1 MDPIAVDIRLIRAV
15 LGAELRVAVGRGLM
29 ARVVNVD
36 PGGRGTL
43 SIAGM
48 PVDAKLPPGVQAGQD
63 LRLVVRHVSPEQVV
77 LSLSGEAGAAV
88 AQPQPAVELPGGARV
103 RVTERDADSE
113 DDSGRATAPRTGRH
127 VLALAYD
134 APALG
139 TVDLRFELD
148 PQSLRVNATLAA
160 GGPAARA
167 TGAAG
172 ELRDAL
178 SEALGG
184 GSGGRSITVEISPR
198 REPLDVYA

>member
-15 LGAELRVAVGRGLM
+15 LGAELRVAPGRALM
-29 ARVVNVD
+29 ARVVNVN
-36 PGGRGTL
+36 PMGRGAL
-43 SIAGM
+43 SIAGALI
-48 PVDAKLPPGVQAGQD
+48 DAKLPPGVEAGQD

-77 LSLSGEAGAAV
+77 LGISLQDGAAA
-88 AQPQPAVELPGGARV
+88 AQPQAAVELPGGGHV

-113 DDSGRATAPRTGRH
+113 GSGRATAPGTGRH

-134 APALG
+134 APTLG

-160 GGPAARA
+160 GAPAASA
-167 TGAAG
+167 TDAAG

-178 SEALGG
+178 SQALGG
-184 GSGGRSITVEISPR
+184 RPVTVEITPR

>member
-15 LGAELRVAVGRGLM
+15 LGAELRVAPGRALM
-29 ARVVNVD
+29 ARVVNVY
-36 PGGRGTL
+36 PGGRGAL
-43 SIAGM
+43 SIAGALI
-48 PVDAKLPPGVQAGQD
+48 DAKLPPGVQAGQD

-77 LSLSGEAGAAV
+77 LGLTGEAGTEAV
-88 AQPQPAVELPGGARV
+88 PAQVGLELPGGAHL

-113 DDSGRATAPRTGRH
+113 ADPDRAGGSGTGRH

-148 PQSLRVNATLAA
+148 PGSLRVNATLSA
-160 GGPAARA
+160 GTPAARA
-167 TGAAG
+167 TDAAG

-178 SEALGG
+178 SQALGG
-184 GSGGRSITVEISPR
+184 RAVTVQITPR
-198 REPLDVYA
+198 HEPLDVYA